1 MYSGLSQYS
10 FCHKFVSLCTRQIHY
25 ICFMN
30 YPKSNADKVT
40 HCKHSFQNEYN
51 SKILLKENKVPTLKG
66 RYTLGDKLQQQVMA
80 TDHSISTG
88 LATSCCNMLW
98 QHIMETN
105 HFVCTGEILW
115 KNLSLQQNFVA
126 ATSHTNSV
134 WFDFLQHVAAT
145 KFCCRAKIFTKI
157 LQYTRSDLLLRRA
170 VATCCCNV
178 SPSVYRP

>member
-1 MYSGLSQYS
+1 
-10 FCHKFVSLCTRQIHY
+10 
-25 ICFMN
+25 MN

-51 SKILLKENKVPTLKG
+51 SKILLKENKVPKLKG

-105 HFVCTGEILW
+105 HFVCTGEIL
-115 KNLSLQQNFVA
+115 
-126 ATSHTNSV
+126 
-134 WFDFLQHVAAT
+134 
-145 KFCCRAKIFTKI
+145 
-157 LQYTRSDLLLRRA
+157 
-170 VATCCCNV
+170 
-178 SPSVYRP
+178 